1 MITSSSLK
9 RTAKVAALT
18 VAVSASGSAVALA
31 GTGGSTTSGNNSIL
45 GGNQI
50 SVPVS
55 IPLDVCGNAL
65 ALLGDA
71 FGGCRGGASVTGG
84 QGNSNET
91 TAGNN
96 SILGGNQISVPISA
110 PVNVC
115 GNSAAGL
122 GTSASGCRGGATVA
136 GGPGGSNKTTS
147 GNNSIGGGNQISV
160 PVRVPI
166 NVCGNSLA
174 ILGLALSGCKGGSSA
189 GSPPP
194 GHHRRHPSHWHI
206 QQVPPP
212 RHRHHHPP
220 AAHHGGSGQP
230 TPGTA
235 LTAAG
240 SLPTTGANFLGLL
253 ALAGGVLAG
262 GAGCVLAAAR
272 RGLLQGVLAG
282 TRRAARSL
290 AASTR

>member
-18 VAVSASGSAVALA
+18 VALTASGSAVALA

-71 FGGCRGGASVTGG
+71 FGGCRGGAAAMGG
-84 QGNSNET
+84 QGGSNET

-96 SILGGNQISVPISA
+96 SVLGGNQVSVPISA

-136 GGPGGSNKTTS
+136 GGHGGSNKTTS

-174 ILGLALSGCKGGSSA
+174 ILGLAMSGCKGGSSA

-194 GHHRRHPSHWHI
+194 GHHRHHRSHWHL
-206 QQVPPP
+206 QQPPP
-212 RHRHHHPP
+212 QRHHQHPP
-220 AAHHGGSGQP
+220 TSHHGGSGQP
-230 TPGTA
+230 TMVT
-235 LTAAG
+235 TAG
-240 SLPTTGANFLGLL
+240 SLPITGANFLGLL

-262 GAGCVLAAAR
+262 GAGSVLVAAR
-272 RGLLQGVLAG
+272 RGVIRDVLAG

-290 AASTR
+290 AAGTR